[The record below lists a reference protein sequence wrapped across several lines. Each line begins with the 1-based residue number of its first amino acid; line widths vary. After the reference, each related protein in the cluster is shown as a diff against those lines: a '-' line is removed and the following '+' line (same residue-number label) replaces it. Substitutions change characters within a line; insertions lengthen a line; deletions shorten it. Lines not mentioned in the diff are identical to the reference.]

1 MPNIPVSFLQHL
13 KSTHTHTHTHAHTHT
28 CTHTITV
35 RLALDKQLF
44 LFYYRSLAKDCM
56 YWMITWTHT
65 QAHTHLAS
73 APCTHYPT
81 GTEDLGIDPGFSV
94 SLPFGLSALLPS
106 NLSHFLNM
114 AREGVVVIPPFL
126 PAVDQLASVCTGFQS
141 GRFLKVHLM
150 WWHLWRPWSSMALA
164 TCLVWWFSLDK
175 SPHRF
180 WFDIWYFHWTIH
192 PTHHWCNSLYTPS
205 KSGNS
210 FVF

>member
-1 MPNIPVSFLQHL
+1 MLNIPVSFLQHL
-13 KSTHTHTHTHAHTHT
+13 KSTHTHTHAHTVT
-28 CTHTITV
+28 D

-44 LFYYRSLAKDCM
+44 LFYCRSLAKDCM

-114 AREGVVVIPPFL
+114 ARKGVVMIPPFL
-126 PAVDQLASVCTGFQS
+126 PAVVQLASVCTGFQS
-141 GRFLKVHLM
+141 GRILKVHLM
-150 WWHLWRPWSSMALA
+150 WWHLCGPWSSMALA
-164 TCLVWWFSLDK
+164 TCLVSWFSLDK

-180 WFDIWYFHWTIH
+180 GLIFDIFTEPYIH
-192 PTHHWCNSLYTPS
+192 PTHHWCNSL
-205 KSGNS
+205 
-210 FVF
+210 